1 MNLEPLRLAL
11 RAETD
16 AEVQGRLA
24 EVDAE
29 CARVVADAEAKAHE
43 LARQGHREGEEAA
56 AKEAVRRRATATRRA
71 REARLQAQR
80 RQVEE
85 LQRTSREAVLR
96 LCEDSRYPQLL
107 ERLAREARDQLGPDT
122 EVELDPPGLIFDVS
136 KGRLA
141 HHPAARQAA
150 HHCHDRWLVTLALGP
165 DRLDCFA
172 GSVRA
177 VGASRIRVDAGGAQS
192 LKLQSALLLLVT

>member
-71 REARLQAQR
+71 REVRLQAQR

-122 EVELDPPGLIFDVS
+122 EVELDPPGLGGVIGR
-136 KGRLA
+136 KGRASVDYTL
-141 HHPAARQAA
+141 PALV
-150 HHCHDRWLVTLALGP
+150 DRAIASLG
-165 DRLDCFA
+165 DELE
-172 GSVRA
+172 
-177 VGASRIRVDAGGAQS
+177 S
-192 LKLQSALLLLVT
+192 LWQ